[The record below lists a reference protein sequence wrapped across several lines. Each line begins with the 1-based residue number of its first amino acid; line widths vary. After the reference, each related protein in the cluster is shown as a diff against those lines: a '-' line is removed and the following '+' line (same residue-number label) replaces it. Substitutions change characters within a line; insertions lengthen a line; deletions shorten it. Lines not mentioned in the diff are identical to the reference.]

1 MNLKKYLQ
9 RKCLQTVLAYFLVF
23 NKISLLRN
31 PKKNYFEKKLLK
43 LLHLNTNSPVYHFTY
58 R

>member
-43 LLHLNTNSPVYHFTY
+43 LLPLNTNSPVYHFTY